1 MLEPPPAQVF
11 TGADDDGRHRL
22 LQLVLGAL
30 GWLLWAGLIVW
41 LALHAS
47 PDALDVA
54 TFLATLVV
62 TVALLTVLTAL
73 ALRPAVIRRR
83 ASVPAIEAAAAA
95 PPAVG
100 AKLDGEIVVRLDDG
114 VRSYAMA
121 DEARE

>member
-1 MLEPPPAQVF
+1 MPEPPPAQVF
-11 TGADDDGRHRL
+11 TGAADDGRHRAR
-22 LQLVLGAL
+22 QLVAGLV
-30 GWLLWAGLIVW
+30 GWVLWAGLIVW

-73 ALRPAVIRRR
+73 ALRPAVIRRQ
-83 ASVPAIEAAAAA
+83 ASEPASEAAAAA
-95 PPAVG
+95 PPAAG

-114 VRSYAMA
+114 VRSYATA